1 MTSTSS
7 PSKCHVFGGKTA
19 KERVLTLISAAAVYT
34 ALAILSLT
42 VGYWAGVGSSLL
54 NTRSGLPSAAYPKEG
69 EKEAQTADDNESI
82 SGSDEDDEVPE
93 GEELS
98 AVKAGLLE
106 ECKLVRFHFYLD
118 EKIS

>member
-7 PSKCHVFGGKTA
+7 PSKYLLLGGKTP
-19 KERVLTLISAAAVYT
+19 KLRVFTLISAAAVYT

-54 NTRSGLPSAAYPKEG
+54 HTRSGLPSAAYPKEG
-69 EKEAQTADDNESI
+69 ERETQTADDNESV

-106 ECKLVRFHFYLD
+106 ECKLVRFQ
-118 EKIS
+118 ST